1 MVTIQSVI
9 HASLTNDRRNA
20 TPPPP
25 KKKYLKVNTI
35 IYRDRFMFS
44 NPRHILK
51 GKMAGTLK
59 TMQY

>member
-1 MVTIQSVI
+1 MVTIQSEI

-20 TPPPP
+20 TPPP

-35 IYRDRFMFS
+35 IYRFMFS